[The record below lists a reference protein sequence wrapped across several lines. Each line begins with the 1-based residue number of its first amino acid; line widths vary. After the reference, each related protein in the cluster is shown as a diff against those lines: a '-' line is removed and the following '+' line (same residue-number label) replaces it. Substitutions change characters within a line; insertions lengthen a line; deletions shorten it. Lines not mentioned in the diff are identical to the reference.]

1 MRRLHVSVL
10 ALLTAL
16 TVTIGAQPAAGG
28 DGGAGANNVVLV
40 STDRDAPVKA
50 RARVRVAGAPA
61 DTVAHQNIAL
71 ARSTDCTG
79 CRTVAV
85 AMQVVVVEGY
95 PQEFRP
101 VNAAV
106 AANGGCT
113 ACDTYAFAYQYA
125 IQPGVPVRLTSAA
138 QQRLAQLRDRVD
150 SVAGSGL
157 GYDDMRVQ
165 LRALFSQ
172 VVQVVDEET
181 RAVGV
186 HGRGQASESADAA

>member
-1 MRRLHVSVL
+1 MRRLHISVL

-28 DGGAGANNVVLV
+28 DGGAGANNLVLV
-40 STDRDAPVKA
+40 STDSDAPVKA
-50 RARVRVAGAPA
+50 RSRVQVAGAPA
-61 DTVAHQNIAL
+61 DTVSHQNVAL

-113 ACDTYAFAYQYA
+113 GCDTYAFAYQYA
-125 IQPGVPVRLTSAA
+125 VQPGVPVHLRPGA
-138 QQRLAQLRDRVD
+138 QQRLAQLRDQVD
-150 SVAGSGL
+150 AVAGSGL
-157 GYDDMRVQ
+157 GWDDMRVQ

-172 VVQVVDEET
+172 VVQLVDEEMQ
-181 RAVGV
+181 AVGA